1 MASGNGEPARCRHRI
16 QAASGTRCI
25 ADLAAS
31 LDSRAPGRRCRLD
44 GITNLGEVVGGCT
57 PLGSSGAVLEKEVA
71 VGQWRRECSVQFRC
85 EKIQI
90 SVTFIANSLGCLR

>member
-1 MASGNGEPARCRHRI
+1 MASGNGEPARRRHRI

-71 VGQWRRECSVQFRC
+71 VGQWRRGVQCS
-85 EKIQI
+85 IQM
-90 SVTFIANSLGCLR
+90 